1 MGHRNRPA
9 AARLNGLVN
18 AEPVPMNGELRGE
31 RRPPPDLHGVYVL
44 VVEDDADGLDLV
56 ASMLRS
62 RGAVV
67 AAAISARDGLAAA
80 RLVRPNVVVTDIAM
94 PGEDGYWLA
103 DQLKAVGI
111 DVPVIAMSAFRPKD
125 RIMGAR
131 PQTFQRFIPK
141 PIDPV
146 ELCRA
151 VGDVVRLAA

>member
-1 MGHRNRPA
+1 MS
-9 AARLNGLVN
+9 L
-18 AEPVPMNGELRGE
+18 
-31 RRPPPDLHGVYVL
+31 PPPDLRGVYVL

-56 ASMLRS
+56 TCTVRS

-67 AAAISARDGLAAA
+67 TAAVSARDGLAAA
-80 RLVRPNVVVTDIAM
+80 LQVRPHVVVTDIAM

-103 DQLKAVGI
+103 DQLRAAGI

-131 PQTFQRFIPK
+131 PQTFHSFIPK
-141 PIDPV
+141 PIDPL

-151 VGDVVRLAA
+151 VQAVMKRAA